1 MADSKWDKAD
11 ALMQAQHR
19 TTALTPDATPVNP
32 LAPIE
37 VQIEELR
44 QRRLG
49 IIGSFKRNGIER
61 KAALNQLQELHNAQM
76 ESTKHALEAAL
87 AVDKRRID
95 VIADKYIFHLDEEYL
110 KDLRELGIK
119 NFESRMTALLQLNT
133 SAARLMEAAEAQDV
147 PPAMKQTTLQGIIKK
162 HQEFFDRV
170 MAEETR
176 LPQ

>member
-11 ALMQAQHR
+11 ALMQTQRR
-19 TTALTPDATPVNP
+19 TELRPVATPATP

-37 VQIEELR
+37 TQIEEIR
-44 QRRLG
+44 QKKLG
-49 IIGSFKRNGIER
+49 IIGAFKRSGIER
-61 KAALNQLQELHNAQM
+61 RAALTQLQELHSAQL

-87 AVDKRRID
+87 MIDKRRID

-110 KDLRELGIK
+110 NDLRELGIK
-119 NFESRMTALLQLNT
+119 NFEGRMSALLQLNST
-133 SAARLMEAAEAQDV
+133 AARLMEAAEAQDV
-147 PPAMKQTTLQGIIKK
+147 PQAMKQTTLQGIIKK

-176 LPQ
+176 LPK